1 MIDTGTGTVS
11 LRATFHNPHGLL
23 HSGGAGNVL
32 IPTQY
37 DNCITIPKSA
47 TFEIQDQIY
56 VYKNV
61 DGIAQST
68 RIEVSPLSDD
78 QAYIV
83 TAGLTNG
90 DVIVAEGVGF
100 IRDQQTI
107 TNTTNQ

>member
-1 MIDTGTGTVS
+1 VIDTGTGTVS

-78 QAYIV
+78 QEYIV

-90 DVIVAEGVGF
+90 DMIVAEGVGF
-100 IRDQQTI
+100 IRDGQGI
-107 TNTTNQ
+107 TTQN